1 MIKNILNVLKK
12 LKSVFTGVYLHYEN
26 MSELE
31 SNPKFEENI
40 AEKTKLR
47 KQRFDAIDK
56 KEKIIRS
63 KLFEKYFGYSSPS
76 DTYKA
81 LIETTGSE
89 ENKAQL
95 TW

>member
-1 MIKNILNVLKK
+1 MIKNILNALKK

-26 MSELE
+26 ISELE

-63 KLFEKYFGYSSPS
+63 KLLEKYFGYSSPS

-89 ENKAQL
+89 ENRAQL

>member
-1 MIKNILNVLKK
+1 MIKNILNVLKN
-12 LKSVFTGVYLHYEN
+12 LESVFTGVYLHYEN
-26 MSELE
+26 ASEAE

-47 KQRFDAIDK
+47 RQRFDAIDK

-76 DTYKA
+76 DMYNA
-81 LIETTGSE
+81 LNETTGSE
-89 ENKAQL
+89 ENKVQQI
-95 TW
+95 W